1 MSETSFSFLK
11 KRKEKYTKKL
21 NLVNK
26 EIRKLSLYRLLSF
39 LAFCGTLIILY
50 INREYLV
57 FLSCFAI
64 ASLIIFIFLLY
75 KYNLFYNYSNRLES
89 ILELIKREILRSN
102 LQLNDLYRNDPLI
115 DEAENYHYWKDLGIF
130 GKQGLYSYLDTTVT
144 SGGNQLFIDEL
155 LQKEKPLFRNLKQKQ
170 TRIIEISGKKRLYW
184 KLLYLMYETSS
195 TGGYSK
201 NNIKYSIESITTV
214 TSNPKRI
221 KILINILLFFGYS
234 LSFVLFILDKPGI
247 WGAFFFIQIFIYL
260 YNIKKRNKIIKKYVK
275 YIEILNTLK
284 IILKYLS
291 KIQFQEPT
299 LKEKLN
305 TYTFKEISDLL
316 LVVNRL
322 DKKLSYREIP
332 LPGFILNLFISLDYS
347 IIKDI
352 YDFEKMNKISIEN
365 LTSSVEFI
373 DSLLPFCNTKF
384 HQNSM
389 EFPEIIEEFTLSA
402 VHVGHPLIP
411 TEKRVYNPLSSQKKG
426 EIVLITGS
434 NMSGKTTFLRTIG
447 INVLLANCGAPVCAS
462 NMVISPM
469 KIFTSIKNE
478 DSLSDGVSFFYS
490 EVKKLSYI
498 LRESEK
504 VNCIILIDE
513 VLKGTNTRER
523 LIATKSILQR
533 LSEKS
538 SFNYI
543 TTHDIEIAKD
553 KNKYILKHFTEVVEN
568 DKMGFDYLIRDG
580 VITSG
585 NALKILS
592 IECPELKL

>member
-1 MSETSFSFLK
+1 
-11 KRKEKYTKKL
+11 
-21 NLVNK
+21 
-26 EIRKLSLYRLLSF
+26 LL
-39 LAFCGTLIILY
+39 
-50 INREYLV
+50 
-57 FLSCFAI
+57 
-64 ASLIIFIFLLY
+64 
-75 KYNLFYNYSNRLES
+75 YNYSNRLES

-102 LQLNDLYRNDPLI
+102 LQLNELYRNDPII
-115 DEAENYHYWKDLGIF
+115 DQAENSHYWKDLGIF
-130 GKQGLYSYLDTTVT
+130 GRQGLYSYLDTTVT

-155 LQKEKPLFRNLKQKQ
+155 LQKETPQYKDLVQKQK
-170 TRIIEISGKKRLYW
+170 RIIEISEKKRLYW
-184 KLLYLMYETSS
+184 KLLYLLYETSP

-214 TSNPKRI
+214 VSNPSRT
-221 KILINILLFFGYS
+221 KIFINLFLFFGYS
-234 LSFVLFILDKPGI
+234 LSFVLFILDQPGI
-247 WGAFFFIQIFIYL
+247 WGAFFFIQILIYM

-275 YIEILNTLK
+275 YIDTLNTLK
-284 IILKYLS
+284 EILKYFS
-291 KIQFQEPT
+291 KIQFKETT

-305 TYTFKEISDLL
+305 TYTFKEISDLIKITK
-316 LVVNRL
+316 RL

-352 YDFEKMNKISIEN
+352 YEFEKMNKISIEN
-365 LTSSVEFI
+365 LTSSVEFL
-373 DSLLPFCNTKF
+373 DSLLPFCTTKF
-384 HQNSM
+384 HQNKV
-389 EFPEIIEEFTLSA
+389 EFPKIIEEFTLSA
-402 VHVGHPLIP
+402 EYVGHPLIP
-411 TEKRVYNPLSSQKKG
+411 SEKRVYNPLSSLKKG

-447 INVLLANCGAPVCAS
+447 VNVLLANCGAAVCVS

-543 TTHDIEIAKD
+543 TTHDIEIAKEN
-553 KNKYILKHFTEVVEN
+553 NKYILKHFTEVVEN

>member
-26 EIRKLSLYRLLSF
+26 SIRKLSNYRLLSF
-39 LAFCGTLIILY
+39 LAFCGSLLFLY
-50 INREYLV
+50 INREYLII
-57 FLSCFAI
+57 LSSFASS
-64 ASLIIFIFLLY
+64 SLFIFIYLLY
-75 KYNLFYNYSNRLES
+75 KYNLLYNYSNRPES

-102 LQLNDLYRNDPLI
+102 LQLNELYRNDPII
-115 DEAENYHYWKDLGIF
+115 DQAENSHFWKDLGIF
-130 GKQGLYSYLDTTVT
+130 GRQGLYSYLDTTVT
-144 SGGNQLFIDEL
+144 SEGNQLFIDEL
-155 LQKEKPLFRNLKQKQ
+155 LQKETTHYKDLVQKQK
-170 TRIIEISGKKRLYW
+170 RIIEISVKKRLYW
-184 KLLYLMYETSS
+184 KLLYLLYETSS

-201 NNIKYSIESITTV
+201 NNIKYSIESITTIN
-214 TSNPKRI
+214 SNPSRTKVF
-221 KILINILLFFGYS
+221 INLFLLFGYS
-234 LSFVLFILDKPGI
+234 LSFVLFILDQPGI
-247 WGAFFFIQIFIYL
+247 WGAFFFIQILIYM

-275 YIEILNTLK
+275 YIGTLSILK
-284 IILKYLS
+284 GILKYLS
-291 KIQFQEPT
+291 KIQFKEET

-305 TYTFKEISDLL
+305 TYTFKEISELL
-316 LVVNRL
+316 KIINRV

-332 LPGFILNLFISLDYS
+332 LPGFILNLFFSLDYS

-352 YDFEKMNKISIEN
+352 YEFEKKNKISIEN
-365 LTSSVEFI
+365 LTSSVEFL
-373 DSLLPFCNTKF
+373 DSLLPFCTLKF
-384 HQNSM
+384 HQSSV
-389 EFPEIIEEFTLSA
+389 EFPKITEEFTLSA
-402 VHVGHPLIP
+402 IHVGHPLIP
-411 TEKRVYNPLSSQKKG
+411 TEKRVYNPLSSQTKG

-447 INVLLANCGAPVCAS
+447 INVLLANCGAAVCAS

-533 LSEKS
+533 LSEKN

-543 TTHDIEIAKD
+543 TTHDIEIAKEN
-553 KNKYILKHFTEVVEN
+553 NKYILKHFTEVVEN

>member
-26 EIRKLSLYRLLSF
+26 NIRKLSLYRLLSF
-39 LAFCGTLIILY
+39 LVFCGSLLFLY
-50 INREYLV
+50 ISREYLI
-57 FLSCFAI
+57 FSSSFAS
-64 ASLIIFIFLLY
+64 ASLLIFIFLLY
-75 KYNLFYNYSNRLES
+75 KYNLLYNYSNRLES

-102 LQLNDLYRNDPLI
+102 LQLNELYRNDPII
-115 DEAENYHYWKDLGIF
+115 DQAENSHYWKDLGIF
-130 GKQGLYSYLDTTVT
+130 GRQGLYSYLDTTVT

-155 LQKEKPLFRNLKQKQ
+155 LQKETPQYKDLVQKQK
-170 TRIIEISGKKRLYW
+170 RIIEISEKKRLYW
-184 KLLYLMYETSS
+184 KLLYLLYETSP

-214 TSNPKRI
+214 VSNPSRT
-221 KILINILLFFGYS
+221 KIFINLFLLFGYS
-234 LSFVLFILDKPGI
+234 LSFVLFILDQPGI
-247 WGAFFFIQIFIYL
+247 WGAFFFIQILIYM

-275 YIEILNTLK
+275 YIDTLNTLK
-284 IILKYLS
+284 EILKYFS
-291 KIQFQEPT
+291 KIQFKETT

-305 TYTFKEISDLL
+305 TYTFKEISDLIKITK
-316 LVVNRL
+316 RL

-352 YDFEKMNKISIEN
+352 YEFEKMNKISIEN
-365 LTSSVEFI
+365 LTSSVEFL
-373 DSLLPFCNTKF
+373 DSLLPFCTTKF
-384 HQNSM
+384 HQNKV
-389 EFPEIIEEFTLSA
+389 EFPKIIEEFTLSA
-402 VHVGHPLIP
+402 EYVGHPLIP
-411 TEKRVYNPLSSQKKG
+411 SEKRVYNPLSSLKKG

-447 INVLLANCGAPVCAS
+447 INVLLANCGAAVCVS

-543 TTHDIEIAKD
+543 TTHDIEIAKEN
-553 KNKYILKHFTEVVEN
+553 NKYILKHFTEVVEN

>member
-21 NLVNK
+21 NLINK
-26 EIRKLSLYRLLSF
+26 DIRKLSLYRLLSF
-39 LAFCGTLIILY
+39 LAFCGSLLFLY
-50 INREYLV
+50 ISREYLI
-57 FLSCFAI
+57 FSSSFAS
-64 ASLIIFIFLLY
+64 ASLLIFIFLLY
-75 KYNLFYNYSNRLES
+75 KYNLLYNYSNRLES

-102 LQLNDLYRNDPLI
+102 LQLNELYRNDPII
-115 DEAENYHYWKDLGIF
+115 DQAENSHYWKDLGIF
-130 GKQGLYSYLDTTVT
+130 GRQGLYSYLDTTVT

-155 LQKEKPLFRNLKQKQ
+155 LQKETPQYKDLVQKQK
-170 TRIIEISGKKRLYW
+170 RIIEISEKKRLYW
-184 KLLYLMYETSS
+184 KLLYLLYETSP

-214 TSNPKRI
+214 ITNPKRT
-221 KILINILLFFGYS
+221 KVFINLFLFFGYS
-234 LSFVLFILDKPGI
+234 LSFVLFILDQPGI
-247 WGAFFFIQIFIYL
+247 WGAFFFIQILIYM

-275 YIEILNTLK
+275 YIDTLNTLK
-284 IILKYLS
+284 EILKYFS
-291 KIQFQEPT
+291 KIQFKETT

-305 TYTFKEISDLL
+305 TYTFKEISDLIKITK
-316 LVVNRL
+316 RL

-352 YDFEKMNKISIEN
+352 YEFEKMNKISIEN
-365 LTSSVEFI
+365 LTSSVEFL
-373 DSLLPFCNTKF
+373 DSLLPFCTTKF
-384 HQNSM
+384 HQNKV
-389 EFPEIIEEFTLSA
+389 EFPKIIEEFTLSA
-402 VHVGHPLIP
+402 EYVGHPLIP
-411 TEKRVYNPLSSQKKG
+411 SEKRVYNPLSSLKKG

-447 INVLLANCGAPVCAS
+447 VNVLLANCGAAVCVS

-543 TTHDIEIAKD
+543 TTHDIEIAKEN
-553 KNKYILKHFTEVVEN
+553 NKYILKHFTEVVEN

>member
-26 EIRKLSLYRLLSF
+26 SIRKLSNYRLLSF
-39 LAFCGTLIILY
+39 LAFCGSLLFLY
-50 INREYLV
+50 INREYLII
-57 FLSCFAI
+57 LSSFASS
-64 ASLIIFIFLLY
+64 SLFIFIYLLY
-75 KYNLFYNYSNRLES
+75 KYNLLYNYSNRLES

-102 LQLNDLYRNDPLI
+102 LQLNELYRNDPII
-115 DEAENYHYWKDLGIF
+115 DQAENSHFWKDLGIF
-130 GKQGLYSYLDTTVT
+130 GRQGLYSYLDTTVT
-144 SGGNQLFIDEL
+144 SEGNQLFIDEL
-155 LQKEKPLFRNLKQKQ
+155 LQKETTHYKDLVQKQK
-170 TRIIEISGKKRLYW
+170 RIIEISVKKRLYW
-184 KLLYLMYETSS
+184 KLLYLLYETSS

-201 NNIKYSIESITTV
+201 NNIKYSIESITTIN
-214 TSNPKRI
+214 SNPSRTKVF
-221 KILINILLFFGYS
+221 INLFLLFGYS
-234 LSFVLFILDKPGI
+234 LSFVLFILDQPGI
-247 WGAFFFIQIFIYL
+247 WGAFFFIQILIYM

-275 YIEILNTLK
+275 YIGTLSILK
-284 IILKYLS
+284 GILKYLS
-291 KIQFQEPT
+291 KIQFKEET

-316 LVVNRL
+316 KIINRV

-332 LPGFILNLFISLDYS
+332 LPGFILNLFFSLDYS

-352 YDFEKMNKISIEN
+352 YEFEKKNKISIEN
-365 LTSSVEFI
+365 LTSSVEFL
-373 DSLLPFCNTKF
+373 DSLLPFCTLKF
-384 HQNSM
+384 HQSSV
-389 EFPEIIEEFTLSA
+389 EFPKITEEFTLSA
-402 VHVGHPLIP
+402 IHVGHPLIP
-411 TEKRVYNPLSSQKKG
+411 TEKRVYNPLSSQTKG

-447 INVLLANCGAPVCAS
+447 INVLLANCGAAVCAS

-533 LSEKS
+533 LSEKN

-543 TTHDIEIAKD
+543 TTHDIEIAKEN
-553 KNKYILKHFTEVVEN
+553 NKYILKHFTEVVEN

>member
-21 NLVNK
+21 NLINK
-26 EIRKLSLYRLLSF
+26 DIRKLSLYRLLSF
-39 LAFCGTLIILY
+39 LAFCGSLLFLY
-50 INREYLV
+50 ISREYLI
-57 FLSCFAI
+57 FSSSFAS
-64 ASLIIFIFLLY
+64 ASLLIFIFLLY
-75 KYNLFYNYSNRLES
+75 KYNLLYNYSNRLES

-102 LQLNDLYRNDPLI
+102 LQLNELYRNDPII
-115 DEAENYHYWKDLGIF
+115 DQAENSHYWKDLGIF
-130 GKQGLYSYLDTTVT
+130 GRQGLYSYLDTTVT

-155 LQKEKPLFRNLKQKQ
+155 LQKETPQYKDLVQKQK
-170 TRIIEISGKKRLYW
+170 RIIEISEKKRLYW
-184 KLLYLMYETSS
+184 KLLYLLYETSP

-214 TSNPKRI
+214 VSNPSRT
-221 KILINILLFFGYS
+221 KIFINLFLLFGYS
-234 LSFVLFILDKPGI
+234 LSFVLFILDQPGI
-247 WGAFFFIQIFIYL
+247 WGAFFFIQILIYM

-275 YIEILNTLK
+275 YIDTLNTLK
-284 IILKYLS
+284 EILKYFS
-291 KIQFQEPT
+291 KIQFKETT

-305 TYTFKEISDLL
+305 TYTFKEISDLIKITK
-316 LVVNRL
+316 RL

-352 YDFEKMNKISIEN
+352 YEFEKMNKISIEN
-365 LTSSVEFI
+365 LTSSVEFL
-373 DSLLPFCNTKF
+373 DSLLPFCTTKF
-384 HQNSM
+384 HQNKV
-389 EFPEIIEEFTLSA
+389 EFPKIIEEFTLSA
-402 VHVGHPLIP
+402 EYVGHPLIP
-411 TEKRVYNPLSSQKKG
+411 SEKRVYNPLSSLKKG

-447 INVLLANCGAPVCAS
+447 VNVLLANCGAAVCVS

-523 LIATKSILQR
+523 LIATKSILLR

-543 TTHDIEIAKD
+543 TTHDIEIAKEN
-553 KNKYILKHFTEVVEN
+553 NKYILKHFTEVVEN

>member
-26 EIRKLSLYRLLSF
+26 SIRKLSNYRLLSF
-39 LAFCGTLIILY
+39 LAFCGSLLFLY
-50 INREYLV
+50 INREYLII
-57 FLSCFAI
+57 LSSFASS
-64 ASLIIFIFLLY
+64 SLFIFIYLLY
-75 KYNLFYNYSNRLES
+75 KYNLLYNYSNRLES

-102 LQLNDLYRNDPLI
+102 LQLNELYRNDPII
-115 DEAENYHYWKDLGIF
+115 DQAENSHFWKDLGIF
-130 GKQGLYSYLDTTVT
+130 GRQGLYSYLDTTVT
-144 SGGNQLFIDEL
+144 SEGNQLFIDEL
-155 LQKEKPLFRNLKQKQ
+155 LQKETTHYKDLVQKQK
-170 TRIIEISGKKRLYW
+170 RIIEISVKKRLYW
-184 KLLYLMYETSS
+184 KLLYLLYETSS

-201 NNIKYSIESITTV
+201 NNIKYSIESITTIN
-214 TSNPKRI
+214 SNPSRTKVF
-221 KILINILLFFGYS
+221 INLFLLFGYS
-234 LSFVLFILDKPGI
+234 LSFVLFILDQPGI
-247 WGAFFFIQIFIYL
+247 WGAFFFIQILIYM

-275 YIEILNTLK
+275 YIGTLSILK
-284 IILKYLS
+284 GILKYLS
-291 KIQFQEPT
+291 KIQFKEET

-305 TYTFKEISDLL
+305 TYTFKEISELL
-316 LVVNRL
+316 KIINRV

-332 LPGFILNLFISLDYS
+332 LPGFILNLFFSLDYS

-352 YDFEKMNKISIEN
+352 YEFEKKNKISIEN
-365 LTSSVEFI
+365 LTSSVEFL
-373 DSLLPFCNTKF
+373 DSLLPFCTLKF
-384 HQNSM
+384 HQSSV
-389 EFPEIIEEFTLSA
+389 EFPKITEEFTLSA
-402 VHVGHPLIP
+402 IHVGHPLIP
-411 TEKRVYNPLSSQKKG
+411 TEKRVYNPLSSQTKG

-447 INVLLANCGAPVCAS
+447 INVLLANCGAAVCAS

-533 LSEKS
+533 LSEKN

-543 TTHDIEIAKD
+543 TTHDIEIAKEN
-553 KNKYILKHFTEVVEN
+553 NKYILKHFTEVVEN